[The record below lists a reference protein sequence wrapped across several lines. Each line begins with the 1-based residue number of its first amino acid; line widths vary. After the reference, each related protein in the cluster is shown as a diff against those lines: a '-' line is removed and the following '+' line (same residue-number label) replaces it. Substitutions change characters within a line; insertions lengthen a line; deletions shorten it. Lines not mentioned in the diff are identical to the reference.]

1 MPVQA
6 ATDYQTSHG
15 AAIAGAVV
23 DGQLKNIVSRV
34 AEEDIP
40 FGRFVVHGTAD
51 NEVALV
57 TAGDIAGGLGV
68 GFSVRVQEDVA
79 DASDVLEVKTGKDA
93 NVLDFG
99 EIWVE
104 TLDAVAAYEPV
115 FVHVLADADQGKVR
129 NDAAGG
135 DAEALG
141 GARFMS
147 STSGAG
153 LARVAY
159 RRSL

>member
-34 AEEDIP
+34 AEADIP
-40 FGRFVVHGTAD
+40 FGRFVMKGTQD
-51 NEVALV
+51 NGVLPIVTGLIAL
-57 TAGDIAGGLGV
+57 DRGLG
-68 GFSVRVQEDVA
+68 FTVRVQDDTA
-79 DASDVLEVKTGKDA
+79 DANDVLEVKSGKAA

-104 TLDAVAAYEPV
+104 TLDAVAVSDDVYV
-115 FVHVLADADQGKVR
+115 VVTVGADQGKVR
-129 NDAAGG
+129 NDAGG
-135 DAEALG
+135 GAAEILP

-153 LARVAY
+153 LARVSF
-159 RRSL
+159 RRS